1 MGTPVEVMIDL
12 RLNAKGRNSLQSK
25 AQKTRD
31 GEKERERE
39 REKEST
45 NDFGQVIYQRSP
57 NVV

>member
-1 MGTPVEVMIDL
+1 MPKGTENVKLYKVET
-12 RLNAKGRNSLQSK
+12 RGKNRRS
-25 AQKTRD
+25 QKNERWR
-31 GEKERERE
+31 ERERERE

>member
-1 MGTPVEVMIDL
+1 MPKGTENVKLYKVET
-12 RLNAKGRNSLQSK
+12 RGKNRRS
-25 AQKTRD
+25 QKTRD
-31 GEKERERE
+31 GERERERE

>member
-1 MGTPVEVMIDL
+1 MPKGTENVKLYKVET
-12 RLNAKGRNSLQSK
+12 RGKNRRS
-25 AQKTRD
+25 QKTRD
-31 GEKERERE
+31 GERKRERE